1 MTHGTFREIRSPDVP
16 EVRGIL
22 RGVQELGNPG
32 GGVYAAE
39 VLPEMQSGI

>member
-1 MTHGTFREIRSPDVP
+1 MNHGAVHKTRRADVP